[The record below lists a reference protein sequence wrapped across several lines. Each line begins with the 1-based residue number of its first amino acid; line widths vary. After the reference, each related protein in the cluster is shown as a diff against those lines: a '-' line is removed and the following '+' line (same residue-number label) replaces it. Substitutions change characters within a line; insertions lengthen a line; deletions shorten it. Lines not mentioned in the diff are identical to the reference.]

1 MGKLNANN
9 QIIKNRKGSVMKAK
23 EILIP
28 ATAMAIALLSGC
40 KNVEITS
47 EITEKAFDRNEKIVS
62 EKTTKTTQKD
72 SSFTFG
78 LSEGS
83 NKQINIVPLDISVIK

>member
-1 MGKLNANN
+1 
-9 QIIKNRKGSVMKAK
+9 MKAK

-40 KNVEITS
+40 KNVEITT
-47 EITEKAFDRNEKIVS
+47 ETTEKLFDKENKVVS
-62 EKTTKTTQKD
+62 EKTIKTTQTD
-72 SSFTFG
+72 DSFTFG

>member
-1 MGKLNANN
+1 
-9 QIIKNRKGSVMKAK
+9 MKAK

-28 ATAMAIALLSGC
+28 FAIALGVLSGC

-47 EITEKAFDRNEKIVS
+47 EITEKTFDKESKVVS
-62 EKTTKTTQKD
+62 EKTTKTTQTD
-72 SSFTFG
+72 ESFTFG

-83 NKQINIVPLDISVIK
+83 NKQINIVPLDISVVK

>member
-1 MGKLNANN
+1 MN
-9 QIIKNRKGSVMKAK
+9 AK

-28 ATAMAIALLSGC
+28 VAIGLALLSGC
-40 KNVEITS
+40 KNIEITS

-62 EKTTKTTQKD
+62 EKTTKTTQTD
-72 SSFTFG
+72 GSFTFG

-83 NKQINIVPLDISVIK
+83 NKQINIVPLDLSIIK